1 MVEPEAG
8 FVPEVVVGSQGG
20 KVLTERPEH
29 FRKEHWMV
37 KKLVLTGMATTL
49 LVLALQTLVGSKV
62 LADPPPPPKCEN
74 CK

>member
-8 FVPEVVVGSQGG
+8 FVPDVVVGSQGG

-29 FRKEHWMV
+29 FRKENGMV
-37 KKLVLTGMATTL
+37 KKLVLTGMVTML
-49 LVLALQTLVGSKV
+49 LVLALQTLIGSQV
-62 LADPPPPPKCEN
+62 LADPPPPPQCEN

>member
-1 MVEPEAG
+1 
-8 FVPEVVVGSQGG
+8 
-20 KVLTERPEH
+20 
-29 FRKEHWMV
+29 MV
-37 KKLVLTGMATTL
+37 KKLLLTGMATTL

>member
-1 MVEPEAG
+1 MVEPAAD

-20 KVLTERPEH
+20 QVLPERPGP
-29 FRKEHWMV
+29 FRKENGMV
-37 KKLVLTGMATTL
+37 KKLVLTSMAAVL

-62 LADPPPPPKCEN
+62 FADPPPPPKCEN